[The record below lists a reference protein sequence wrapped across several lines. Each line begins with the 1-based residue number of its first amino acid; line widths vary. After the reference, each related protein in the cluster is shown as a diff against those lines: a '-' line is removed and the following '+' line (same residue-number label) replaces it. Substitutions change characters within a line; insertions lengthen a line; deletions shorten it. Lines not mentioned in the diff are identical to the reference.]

1 MQGCERQ
8 LVLCPGVHVNVN
20 TQEEEYTFHVLL
32 LNGYVQEIVAL
43 VIVLQINNLYYSK
56 RRGQSTDLE
65 WQKFP
70 G

>member
-20 TQEEEYTFHVLL
+20 TQEEEYTLHVLL

-43 VIVLQINNLYYSK
+43 VIILQITIHINQSTENNL
-56 RRGQSTDLE
+56 LI
-65 WQKFP
+65 
-70 G
+70 